1 MHHPEE
7 YPRVHSKSFSPGC
20 TQRTGGCCGR
30 GVLQGILFG
39 GDQLTVCR
47 SRGAQ
52 AARCNDDVAV
62 ERLDGVTPVTED
74 WYARLTLMRVW
85 CLVDVLIC
93 SIICMAHLSLA
104 VLLVPACTMLSSCT
118 CICYI

>member
-1 MHHPEE
+1 MQLLVVHKGQEAAVEE
-7 YPRVHSKSFSPGC
+7 EFF
-20 TQRTGGCCGR
+20 
-30 GVLQGILFG
+30 QGILFG
-39 GDQLTVCR
+39 GDQLTVYR

-74 WYARLTLMRVW
+74 WHARLTLMRVW